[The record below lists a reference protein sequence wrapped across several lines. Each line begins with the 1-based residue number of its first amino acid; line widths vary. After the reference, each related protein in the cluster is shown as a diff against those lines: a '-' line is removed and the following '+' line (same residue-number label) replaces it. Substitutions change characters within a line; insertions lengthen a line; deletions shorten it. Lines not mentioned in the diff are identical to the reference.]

1 MKKKLLSV
9 GDAGTGQLKRA
20 WALALRVPGGTRIF
34 DALLTKLVP
43 YTGSIGARVIRV
55 EPGRAEIVLPDR
67 RAVRNHLGC
76 VHAIALANVAELAGN
91 LALAFGIPDDA
102 RFIVAG
108 MSLDYK
114 KKARGDITAMGEAPI
129 ITTNERR
136 EYEVKVRLLDSSGD
150 EVTVATLRTLV
161 GPARR

>member
-1 MKKKLLSV
+1 MARSF

-20 WALALRVPGGTRIF
+20 WTLAQRVPGGTRVF
-34 DALLTKLVP
+34 DALVTKLVP
-43 YTGSIGARVIRV
+43 YTGSIGARVLHV
-55 EPGRAEIVLPDR
+55 SPGHAEILLPDR

-76 VHAIALANVAELAGN
+76 VHAIALANLAEYAGN
-91 LALAFGIPDDA
+91 LAFAFGMPDDA

-108 MSLDYK
+108 MSLEYK
-114 KKARGDITAMGEAPI
+114 KKARGDITGVGEAPI
-129 ITTNERR
+129 ITTNEKR
-136 EYEVKVRLLDSSGD
+136 EYEVKVRMLDSSGD